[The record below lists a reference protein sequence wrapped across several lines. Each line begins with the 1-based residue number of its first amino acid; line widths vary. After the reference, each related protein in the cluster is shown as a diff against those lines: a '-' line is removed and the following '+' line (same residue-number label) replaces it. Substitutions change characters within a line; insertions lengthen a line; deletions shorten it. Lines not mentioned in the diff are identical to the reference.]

1 MQMPMQMNDK
11 YVRTWKFNANAEIS
25 EKYMKFSYL
34 AGVFLIF
41 PDQKLL
47 TFNGSHGFMLFVLS
61 PAVVSLFK
69 IGP

>member
-1 MQMPMQMNDK
+1 
-11 YVRTWKFNANAEIS
+11 
-25 EKYMKFSYL
+25 MKFSYL

-61 PAVVSLFK
+61 PAIVSLFK